1 MKFIHSVC
9 LFFLITSCHFL
20 PSKEEDKVVATVFD
34 AELMYSEVAGI
45 IPPRTGK
52 DDSILM
58 SRNYVRNWIT
68 KQLLLYKAIEN
79 LSDEEK
85 DIQKQ
90 VEDYQTTVL
99 IYRYKQKLITQKL
112 SEEVENE
119 EIEKYYEENKVNFVL
134 STPIVKAVFFILP
147 KTAPHLVQMRKWF
160 KSEKQE
166 DQDLLD
172 DYCITHAK
180 KYDDFHNNWIEMKF
194 LFNLV
199 PGDVTKLENEL
210 RQNQKIIKED
220 DENYYFLKITE
231 VYKEQNV
238 APLDYVR
245 DEITLILKN
254 KKKIEFESELE
265 KQINEEAVRKKH
277 VKIY

>member
-1 MKFIHSVC
+1 
-9 LFFLITSCHFL
+9 
-20 PSKEEDKVVATVFD
+20 
-34 AELMYSEVAGI
+34 
-45 IPPRTGK
+45 
-52 DDSILM
+52 
-58 SRNYVRNWIT
+58 
-68 KQLLLYKAIEN
+68 
-79 LSDEEK
+79 
-85 DIQKQ
+85 
-90 VEDYQTTVL
+90 
-99 IYRYKQKLITQKL
+99 
-112 SEEVENE
+112 
-119 EIEKYYEENKVNFVL
+119 
-134 STPIVKAVFFILP
+134 
-147 KTAPHLVQMRKWF
+147 
-160 KSEKQE
+160 
-166 DQDLLD
+166 
-172 DYCITHAK
+172 
-180 KYDDFHNNWIEMKF
+180 MKF

>member
-1 MKFIHSVC
+1 MNSKWILKLSS
-9 LFFLITSCHFL
+9 LF
-20 PSKEEDKVVATVFD
+20 
-34 AELMYSEVAGI
+34 
-45 IPPRTGK
+45 
-52 DDSILM
+52 
-58 SRNYVRNWIT
+58 
-68 KQLLLYKAIEN
+68 
-79 LSDEEK
+79 
-85 DIQKQ
+85 
-90 VEDYQTTVL
+90 QTTVL

-147 KTAPHLVQMRKWF
+147 KTAPHLDQMRKWF

-180 KYDDFHNNWIEMKF
+180 KYDDFHNNWIELKF